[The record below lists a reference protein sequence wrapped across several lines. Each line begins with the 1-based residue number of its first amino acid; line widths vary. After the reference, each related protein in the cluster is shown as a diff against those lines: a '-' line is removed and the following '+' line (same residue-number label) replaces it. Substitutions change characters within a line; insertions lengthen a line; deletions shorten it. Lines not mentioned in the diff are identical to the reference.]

1 MSVSVRLS
9 EEETALFKDYAAMKG
24 ISVPEMIR
32 RSVLERIEYEYD
44 IALAEEAYCD
54 YQKNPKTYAHE
65 EVWKETLG

>member
-32 RSVLERIEYEYD
+32 RAVLERMIVILVFSVGHWNNGCSHLDRVFLES
-44 IALAEEAYCD
+44 
-54 YQKNPKTYAHE
+54 QKSVSK
-65 EVWKETLG
+65 V

>member
-32 RSVLERIEYEYD
+32 RSVSERMIVILVFSVGHWNNGCSHLDRVFLE
-44 IALAEEAYCD
+44 A
-54 YQKNPKTYAHE
+54 QKSVSKM
-65 EVWKETLG
+65 

>member
-1 MSVSVRLS
+1 
-9 EEETALFKDYAAMKG
+9 MKG
-24 ISVPEMIR
+24 ISVSEMIR
-32 RSVLERIEYEYD
+32 RSVSERMEDEYD